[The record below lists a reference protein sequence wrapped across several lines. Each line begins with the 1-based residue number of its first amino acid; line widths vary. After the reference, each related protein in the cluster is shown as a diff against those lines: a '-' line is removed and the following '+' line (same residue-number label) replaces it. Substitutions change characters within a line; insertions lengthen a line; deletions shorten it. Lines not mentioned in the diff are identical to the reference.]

1 MVVAL
6 VATMLSTSLD
16 AMADLNLFEANTRG
30 EFNIGSTIQFGSID
44 FRFICNDVWLQ
55 IYIFKVAIFS
65 TFMFILSMLDV
76 LMYFIMAYN
85 EELWTSSCQLLCRHY
100 CFDFEHPNK
109 CKNNSIGAQYVAL

>member
-44 FRFICNDVWLQ
+44 FRFVCNDV
-55 IYIFKVAIFS
+55 
-65 TFMFILSMLDV
+65 
-76 LMYFIMAYN
+76 
-85 EELWTSSCQLLCRHY
+85 
-100 CFDFEHPNK
+100 
-109 CKNNSIGAQYVAL
+109 